1 MKKQTILS
9 SILGIALLT
18 LTACNN
24 NDENAIE
31 NGKVDVAQGIEFK
44 VNFAD
49 YNTEQSVNVTRAPQ
63 EDIKLAKSDID
74 LGNGIVAECTLQR
87 DTVKRKNAPRTRVL
101 FNSYAY
107 TMLAFDASTHAY
119 KGSVTGNVTYSGG
132 NWDFTPTS
140 SNESISLT
148 PGTYDFVLYN
158 DKVTRS
164 GNNLTV
170 TQANAADAWIG
181 RTTQVIT
188 ATPRK
193 QKVAFT
199 MKHAGAVVKIRF
211 EGYDVNANSANIT
224 GILSSVN
231 STAIPSS
238 AVYDAANDFWTMGT
252 GTAVSSNTTFSYAG
266 GESDPWGANELISRH
281 ISNEIAFLPSTDISK
296 LKFTFTNGKY
306 YNLNLAGAGLI
317 FNPASPLKLDRNGS
331 YILNIKLKKNFIY
344 LMSDGT
350 RGFFKDTTYGGGT
363 KTPIAVVVSR
373 SKHLAIA
380 LTDANNGNPCDWCLT
395 APSGYVSTPYNKS
408 SVGKNTFDQT
418 SLYNGYSE
426 TWDAS
431 ASTDNVTVKGT
442 SSDFPAFK
450 AAAEYTPTLPAGVQL
465 TGKMV
470 GKKWFLPS
478 LGEWKLACFE
488 LGGNDDSSGIQNYQT
503 SHGHLD
509 GSYSWWYSLLATEA
523 FTQVGGTSFTEDP
536 RVSHPTSDYYWSS
549 SENDE
554 YGYASYSACSIFGV
568 THGFRW
574 WRGGYKGIVAGPT
587 LYHVR
592 SFIHYD
598 E

>member
-9 SILGIALLT
+9 SILGIVLLA
-18 LTACNN
+18 LTACSN

-31 NGKVDVAQGIEFK
+31 KGKVDVAQRIEFK

-49 YNTEQSVNVTRAPQ
+49 YNTEQSVNVTRASK
-63 EDIKLAKSDID
+63 EDNKLAKSDID

-87 DTVKRKNAPRTRVL
+87 DTVKRENAPRTRVL
-101 FNSYAY
+101 YNTFAY

-140 SNESISLT
+140 SNESIYLT

-199 MKHAGAVVKIRF
+199 MKHAGAVVKIRL
-211 EGYDVNANSANIT
+211 EGYGEFDIANTT

-238 AVYDAANDFWTMGT
+238 AVYDAANDSWTMGT
-252 GTAVSSNTTFSYAG
+252 GTAVSSNTTFSYDG
-266 GESDPWGANELISRH
+266 GVMEPSGNMMMIEYLIS
-281 ISNEIAFLPSTDISK
+281 SEIAFLPSTDVSK

-306 YNLNLAGAGLI
+306 YNLNLVGAGLI

-331 YILNIKLKKNFIY
+331 YVLNIKLRKNFIY

-380 LTDANNGNPCDWCLT
+380 LTDANNGNPCAWCAT
-395 APSGYVSTPYNKS
+395 EPSSFILTPYNKS
-408 SVGKNTFDQT
+408 SVGKNMLDQT

-465 TGKMV
+465 AGKMV

-488 LGGNDDSSGIQNYQT
+488 LGGNDGSSDLQNEQT
-503 SHGHLD
+503 IHGHID
-509 GSYSWWYSLLATEA
+509 GHYSWWYSLLATEA

-536 RVSHPTSDYYWSS
+536 RVQHSVHDYYWSS
-549 SENDE
+549 SESNS
-554 YGYASYSACSIFGV
+554 YGFGYSPCSINGV
-568 THGFRW
+568 TRGFRW
-574 WRGGYKGIVAGPT
+574 WSARYDDSTSSYA

-592 SFIHYD
+592 PFIHYD

>member
-1 MKKQTILS
+1 
-9 SILGIALLT
+9 
-18 LTACNN
+18 
-24 NDENAIE
+24 
-31 NGKVDVAQGIEFK
+31 
-44 VNFAD
+44 
-49 YNTEQSVNVTRAPQ
+49 
-63 EDIKLAKSDID
+63 
-74 LGNGIVAECTLQR
+74 
-87 DTVKRKNAPRTRVL
+87 
-101 FNSYAY
+101 
-107 TMLAFDASTHAY
+107 MLAFDASTHAY
-119 KGSVTGNVTYSGG
+119 KGSVAGNVTYSGG

-140 SNESISLT
+140 SNESIYLT

-199 MKHAGAVVKIRF
+199 MKHAGAVVKIRL
-211 EGYDVNANSANIT
+211 EGYGKFDMANTT
-224 GILSSVN
+224 GILSSIN

-238 AVYDAANDFWTMGT
+238 AVYDAANDSWTMGT
-252 GTAVSSNTTFSYAG
+252 GTAVSSNTTFSYTLNKK
-266 GESDPWGANELISRH
+266 DPWGNNDLIYRA
-281 ISNEIAFLPSTDISK
+281 ISSEIAFLPSTDVSK
-296 LKFTFTNGKY
+296 LKFIFTNGKY

-317 FNPASPLKLDRNGS
+317 FNPASPLKLDKNGS

-380 LTDANNGNPCDWCLT
+380 LTDANNGNPCDWCTT
-395 APSGYVSTPYNKS
+395 APFPVTTPYNKS
-408 SVGKNTFDQT
+408 SVGKHMFDQT
-418 SLYNGYSE
+418 SAYNGYSE

-488 LGGNDDSSGIQNYQT
+488 LGGNDDSSRMQKEQT
-503 SHGHLD
+503 ISGTIHGY
-509 GSYSWWYSLLATEA
+509 YSWWYDLLATEA
-523 FTQVGGTSFTEDP
+523 FTQVGGTSFTQDP
-536 RVSHPTSDYYWSS
+536 MVIPLISNYYWSS
-549 SENDE
+549 SESN
-554 YGYASYSACSIFGV
+554 YNSSSYDPCTIFGV
-568 THGFRW
+568 LHGFRW
-574 WRGGYKGIVAGPT
+574 WEARYNGGTPH
-587 LYHVR
+587 HVR

>member
-9 SILGIALLT
+9 GILGIALLT
-18 LTACNN
+18 LTACSN

-31 NGKVDVAQGIEFK
+31 NGKVDVAQRIEFK

-49 YNTEQSVNVTRAPQ
+49 YNTEQSVNVTRASK
-63 EDIKLAKSDID
+63 EDNKLAKSDID

-87 DTVKRKNAPRTRVL
+87 DAVKRENAPRTRVL

-140 SNESISLT
+140 SNESIYLT

-199 MKHAGAVVKIRF
+199 MKHVGAEVKIRL
-211 EGYDVNANSANIT
+211 EGYGEFDIANTT
-224 GILSSVN
+224 GILSSIN

-238 AVYDAANDFWTMGT
+238 AVYDAANDSWTMGT
-252 GTAVSSNTTFSYAG
+252 GTAVSSNTTFSYNG
-266 GESDPWGANELISRH
+266 GEMEPWGNMMMTEYLIS
-281 ISNEIAFLPSTDISK
+281 SEIAFLPSTDVSK

-331 YILNIKLKKNFIY
+331 YVLNIKLKKNFIY

-380 LTDANNGNPCDWCLT
+380 LTDANNGNPCDWCT
-395 APSGYVSTPYNKS
+395 TTPSHVSTPYNKS

-426 TWDAS
+426 TWDAA

-478 LGEWKLACFE
+478 FGEWKLACFE
-488 LGGNDDSSGIQNYQT
+488 LGGNDDSSGMQNEQT
-503 SHGHLD
+503 SHGSLH
-509 GSYSWWYSLLATEA
+509 GYYSWWYSLLATEA
-523 FTQVGGTSFTEDP
+523 FTQVGGTSFTKDP
-536 RVSHPTSDYYWSS
+536 RVQPSVQDYYWSS
-549 SENDE
+549 SESVENGI
-554 YGYASYSACSIFGV
+554 GYYSACAINGV
-568 THGFRW
+568 TRHFRW

-592 SFIHYD
+592 PFIHYD

>member
-9 SILGIALLT
+9 SILGITLLT
-18 LTACNN
+18 LTACSN

-49 YNTEQSVNVTRAPQ
+49 YNTEQSVNVTRASK
-63 EDIKLAKSDID
+63 EDNKLAKSDID

-87 DTVKRKNAPRTRVL
+87 DTVKRENAPRTRAL
-101 FNSYAY
+101 YSTFAY

-119 KGSVTGNVTYSGG
+119 KGSVTGSVTYSGG

-199 MKHAGAVVKIRF
+199 MKHAGAVVKIRL
-211 EGYDVNANSANIT
+211 EGYGEFDMANTT
-224 GILSSVN
+224 GVLSSIN
-231 STAIPSS
+231 STATPSS
-238 AVYDAANDFWTMGT
+238 AVYDAANDSWTMGT
-252 GTAVSSNTTFSYAG
+252 GTAVSSNTTFSSTL
-266 GESDPWGANELISRH
+266 GEMDPWASNTLVYRAIS
-281 ISNEIAFLPSTDISK
+281 SEIAFLPSTDVSK

-317 FNPASPLKLDRNGS
+317 FNPASPLKLDKNGS

-380 LTDANNGNPCDWCLT
+380 LTDANNGNPCDWCST
-395 APSGYVSTPYNKS
+395 GSTYTSTPYNKS
-408 SVGKNTFDQT
+408 AVGKKTFDQT

-488 LGGNDDSSGIQNYQT
+488 LGGNDDSSGMQNYQT
-503 SHGHLD
+503 GIGHLQ
-509 GSYSWWYSLLATEA
+509 GYYSWWYDLLATEA

-536 RVSHPTSDYYWSS
+536 RVSQPVSDYYWSS
-549 SENDE
+549 SESSE
-554 YGYASYSACSIFGV
+554 TGSYYYPCTIFGV
-568 THGFRW
+568 IHGFRW
-574 WRGGYKGIVAGPT
+574 YWAGYNGNTTGSM
-587 LYHVR
+587 LCHVR
-592 SFIHYD
+592 PFIHYD

>member
-9 SILGIALLT
+9 SILGIVLLA
-18 LTACNN
+18 LTACSN

-31 NGKVDVAQGIEFK
+31 KGKVDVAQRIEFK

-49 YNTEQSVNVTRAPQ
+49 YNTEQSVNVTRAPK

-87 DTVKRKNAPRTRVL
+87 DTVKRENAPRTRVL
-101 FNSYAY
+101 VNSYAY

-119 KGSVTGNVTYSGG
+119 KGSVTGNVTNSGG

-199 MKHAGAVVKIRF
+199 MKHAGAVVKIRL
-211 EGYDVNANSANIT
+211 EGYGKFDMANTT
-224 GILSSVN
+224 GILSSIN

-238 AVYDAANDFWTMGT
+238 AVYDAANDSWTMGT
-252 GTAVSSNTTFSYAG
+252 GTAVSSNTTFSYTLNKK
-266 GESDPWGANELISRH
+266 DPWGNNDLIYRA
-281 ISNEIAFLPSTDISK
+281 ISSEIAFLPSTDVSK

-317 FNPASPLKLDRNGS
+317 FNPASPLKLDKNGS

-380 LTDANNGNPCDWCLT
+380 LTDANNGNPCDWCTT
-395 APSGYVSTPYNKS
+395 APFPVTTPYNKS
-408 SVGKNTFDQT
+408 SVGKHMFDQT
-418 SLYNGYSE
+418 SAYNGYSE

-431 ASTDNVTVKGT
+431 ASIDNVTVKGT

-488 LGGNDDSSGIQNYQT
+488 LGGNDDSSGMQNEQT
-503 SHGHLD
+503 FSGTIHGY
-509 GSYSWWYSLLATEA
+509 YSWWYDLLATEA
-523 FTQVGGTSFTEDP
+523 FTQVGGTSFTLDP
-536 RVSHPTSDYYWSS
+536 MVIPLNSNYYWSS
-549 SENDE
+549 SESNDKSSS
-554 YGYASYSACSIFGV
+554 SYSPCTIFGQV
-568 THGFRW
+568 HGFRW
-574 WRGGYKGIVAGPT
+574 WEMSYKGNTTGST
-587 LYHVR
+587 RSCVR

>member
-18 LTACNN
+18 LTACSN

-49 YNTEQSVNVTRAPQ
+49 YNTEQSVNVTRAPK
-63 EDIKLAKSDID
+63 EDNKLAKSDID

-87 DTVKRKNAPRTRVL
+87 DTVKRENAPRTRIL
-101 FNSYAY
+101 DNTFAY
-107 TMLAFDASTHAY
+107 TMMAFDATTHAY

-140 SNESISLT
+140 SNESIYLT

-164 GNNLTV
+164 GNNLTI

-199 MKHAGAVVKIRF
+199 MKHAGAVVRIQL
-211 EGYDVNANSANIT
+211 EGYMPFTNDVNAK
-224 GILSSVN
+224 GVLSSVS
-231 STAIPSS
+231 STAIPST
-238 AVYDAANDFWTMGT
+238 AIYDASNDSWSMGT
-252 GTAVSSNTTFSYAG
+252 GSAISSNITFLPGFGSYSYSG
-266 GESDPWGANELISRH
+266 TYFSV
-281 ISNEIAFLPSTDISK
+281 SNDEIAFLPSTDISK
-296 LKFTFTNGKY
+296 LKFTFTGGTY
-306 YNLNLAGAGLI
+306 YRLNMAGAGLT
-317 FNPASPLKLDRNGS
+317 FNPASTLKLEKNGA
-331 YILNIKLKKNFIY
+331 YQLNIKLKYNFLY

-363 KTPIAVVVSR
+363 KTPIAVVISR
-373 SKHLAIA
+373 SKHLAVA
-380 LTDANNGNPCDWCLT
+380 LTDANNGNSSSWTTLPHNGSYPYIT
-395 APSGYVSTPYNKS
+395 YNKS
-408 SVGKNTFDQT
+408 VVNKTYDLTYVQ
-418 SLYNGYSE
+418 NGYSE

-442 SSDFPAFK
+442 SNDFPAFK
-450 AAAEYTPTLPAGVQL
+450 AAAEYTPTLPAGVNL

-478 LGEWKLACFE
+478 WGEWVVAYTALGFGSTSEIDAHSSSIGGTYLQWYIGLAR
-488 LGGNDDSSGIQNYQT
+488 S
-503 SHGHLD
+503 
-509 GSYSWWYSLLATEA
+509 A
-523 FTQVGGTSFTEDP
+523 FTQVGGTLFEGGAS
-536 RVSHPTSDYYWSS
+536 SKYYYSS
-549 SENDE
+549 SESTEDSSPSPITIYTPN
-554 YGYASYSACSIFGV
+554 
-568 THGFRW
+568 GFRIW
-574 WRGGYKGIVAGPT
+574 DLNMDSGAY
-587 LYHVR
+587 VR

>member
-9 SILGIALLT
+9 SILGIVLLA
-18 LTACNN
+18 LTACSN

-31 NGKVDVAQGIEFK
+31 NGKVDVAQRIEFK

-49 YNTEQSVNVTRAPQ
+49 YNTEQSVNVTRAPK

-74 LGNGIVAECTLQR
+74 LDNGIVAECTLQR
-87 DTVKRKNAPRTRVL
+87 DTVKQEHAPRTRAL
-101 FNSYAY
+101 YSTFAY

-170 TQANAADAWIG
+170 TQVNAADAWIG

-199 MKHAGAVVKIRF
+199 MKHAGAVVKIRL
-211 EGYDVNANSANIT
+211 EGYGEFDMANTT
-224 GILSSVN
+224 GVLSSIN

-238 AVYDAANDFWTMGT
+238 AVYDAANDSWTMGT
-252 GTAVSSNTTFSYAG
+252 GTAVSSNTTFSSTL
-266 GESDPWGANELISRH
+266 GEMDPWASNTLVYRAIS
-281 ISNEIAFLPSTDISK
+281 SEIAFLPSTDVSK

-317 FNPASPLKLDRNGS
+317 FNPASPLKLDKNGS

-380 LTDANNGNPCDWCLT
+380 LTDANNGNPCDWCST
-395 APSGYVSTPYNKS
+395 GSTYTSTPYNKS
-408 SVGKNTFDQT
+408 AVGKNTFDQT

-488 LGGNDDSSGIQNYQT
+488 LGGNDDSSRMQNYQT
-503 SHGHLD
+503 GHLQ
-509 GSYSWWYSLLATEA
+509 GYYSWWYDLLATEA

-536 RVSHPTSDYYWSS
+536 RVSQPVSDYYWSS
-549 SENDE
+549 SESSENGSFYYPCTI
-554 YGYASYSACSIFGV
+554 YGV
-568 THGFRW
+568 LHGFRW
-574 WRGGYKGIVAGPT
+574 YWAGYNGNTTGST
-587 LYHVR
+587 LLHVR
-592 SFIHYD
+592 PFIHYD

>member
-9 SILGIALLT
+9 SILGIVLLA
-18 LTACNN
+18 LTACSN

-31 NGKVDVAQGIEFK
+31 NGKVDVAQRIEFK

-49 YNTEQSVNVTRAPQ
+49 YNTEQSVNVTRAPK

-87 DTVKRKNAPRTRVL
+87 DTVKQEHAPRTRAL
-101 FNSYAY
+101 YSTFAY

-119 KGSVTGNVTYSGG
+119 KGSVTGSVTYSGG

-199 MKHAGAVVKIRF
+199 MKHAGAVVKIRL
-211 EGYDVNANSANIT
+211 EGYGEFDMANTT
-224 GILSSVN
+224 GVLSSIN

-238 AVYDAANDFWTMGT
+238 AVYDAANDSWTMGT
-252 GTAVSSNTTFSYAG
+252 GTAVSSNTTFSSTL
-266 GESDPWGANELISRH
+266 GEMDPWASNTLVYRAIS
-281 ISNEIAFLPSTDISK
+281 SEIAFLPSTDVSK

-317 FNPASPLKLDRNGS
+317 FNPASPLKLDKNGS

-380 LTDANNGNPCDWCLT
+380 LTDANNGNPCDWCST
-395 APSGYVSTPYNKS
+395 GSTYTSTPYNKS
-408 SVGKNTFDQT
+408 AVGKNTFDQT

-488 LGGNDDSSGIQNYQT
+488 LGGNDDSSGMQNYQT
-503 SHGHLD
+503 GIGHLQ
-509 GSYSWWYSLLATEA
+509 GYYSWWYDLLATEA

-536 RVSHPTSDYYWSS
+536 RVSQPVSDYYWSS
-549 SENDE
+549 SESSENGSFYYPCTI
-554 YGYASYSACSIFGV
+554 YGV
-568 THGFRW
+568 LHGFRW
-574 WRGGYKGIVAGPT
+574 YWAGYNGNTTGST
-587 LYHVR
+587 LLHVR
-592 SFIHYD
+592 PFIHYD

>member
-9 SILGIALLT
+9 SILGIVLLA
-18 LTACNN
+18 LTACSN

-31 NGKVDVAQGIEFK
+31 KGKVDVAQRIEFK

-49 YNTEQSVNVTRAPQ
+49 YNTEQSVNVTRAPK

-87 DTVKRKNAPRTRVL
+87 DTVNRENAPRTRAL
-101 FNSYAY
+101 YSTFTY
-107 TMLAFDASTHAY
+107 TMLAFDSSTHAY
-119 KGSVTGNVTYSGG
+119 KGSVAGNVTYSGG

-199 MKHAGAVVKIRF
+199 MKHAGAVVKIRL
-211 EGYDVNANSANIT
+211 EGYGKFDMANTT
-224 GILSSVN
+224 GILSSIN

-238 AVYDAANDFWTMGT
+238 AVYDAANDSWTMGT
-252 GTAVSSNTTFSYAG
+252 GTAVSSNTTFSYTLNKK
-266 GESDPWGANELISRH
+266 DPWGNNDLIYRA
-281 ISNEIAFLPSTDISK
+281 ISSEIAFLPSTDVSK

-317 FNPASPLKLDRNGS
+317 FNPASPLKLDKNGS
-331 YILNIKLKKNFIY
+331 YILNIKLKKN
-344 LMSDGT
+344 
-350 RGFFKDTTYGGGT
+350 FKDTTYGGGT

-380 LTDANNGNPCDWCLT
+380 LTDANNGNPCDWCTT
-395 APSGYVSTPYNKS
+395 APFPVTTPYNKS
-408 SVGKNTFDQT
+408 SVGKHMFDQT
-418 SLYNGYSE
+418 SAYNGYSE

-470 GKKWFLPS
+470 GKKSFLPS

-488 LGGNDDSSGIQNYQT
+488 LGGNDDSSRMQKEQT
-503 SHGHLD
+503 ISGTIHGY
-509 GSYSWWYSLLATEA
+509 YSWWYDLLATEA
-523 FTQVGGTSFTEDP
+523 FTQVGGTSFTQDP
-536 RVSHPTSDYYWSS
+536 MVIPLISNYYWSS
-549 SENDE
+549 SESN
-554 YGYASYSACSIFGV
+554 YNSSSYDPCTIFGV
-568 THGFRW
+568 LHGFRW
-574 WRGGYKGIVAGPT
+574 WEARYNGGTPH
-587 LYHVR
+587 HVR

>member
-1 MKKQTILS
+1 M
-9 SILGIALLT
+9 LT
-18 LTACNN
+18 LTACSN

-49 YNTEQSVNVTRAPQ
+49 YNTEQSVNVTRASK
-63 EDIKLAKSDID
+63 EDNKLAKSDID

-87 DTVKRKNAPRTRVL
+87 DTVKRENAPRTRAL
-101 FNSYAY
+101 YSTFTY

-119 KGSVTGNVTYSGG
+119 KGSVTGSVTYSGG

-199 MKHAGAVVKIRF
+199 MKHAGAVVKIRL
-211 EGYDVNANSANIT
+211 EGYGEFDMANTT
-224 GILSSVN
+224 GVLSSIN
-231 STAIPSS
+231 STATPSS
-238 AVYDAANDFWTMGT
+238 AVYDAANDSWTMGT
-252 GTAVSSNTTFSYAG
+252 GTAVSSNTTFSSTL
-266 GESDPWGANELISRH
+266 GEMDPWASNTLVYRAIS
-281 ISNEIAFLPSTDISK
+281 SEIAFLPSTDVSK

-317 FNPASPLKLDRNGS
+317 FNPASPLKLDKNGS

-380 LTDANNGNPCDWCLT
+380 LTDANNGNPCDWCST
-395 APSGYVSTPYNKS
+395 GSTYTSTPYNKS
-408 SVGKNTFDQT
+408 AVGKKTFDQT

-488 LGGNDDSSGIQNYQT
+488 LGGNDDSSGMQNYQT
-503 SHGHLD
+503 GIGHLQ
-509 GSYSWWYSLLATEA
+509 GYYSWWYDLLATEA

-536 RVSHPTSDYYWSS
+536 RVSQPVSDYYWSS
-549 SENDE
+549 SESSENGSFYYPCTI
-554 YGYASYSACSIFGV
+554 YGV
-568 THGFRW
+568 LHGFRW
-574 WRGGYKGIVAGPT
+574 YWAGYNGNTTGSM
-587 LYHVR
+587 LCHVR
-592 SFIHYD
+592 PFIHYD

>member
-18 LTACNN
+18 LTACSN

-31 NGKVDVAQGIEFK
+31 NGKVDVAQRIEFK

-49 YNTEQSVNVTRAPQ
+49 YNTEQSVNVTRASQ

-87 DTVKRKNAPRTRVL
+87 DAVKRENAPRTRVL

-140 SNESISLT
+140 SNESIYLT

-199 MKHAGAVVKIRF
+199 MKHVGAEVKIRL
-211 EGYDVNANSANIT
+211 EGYGEFDIANTT
-224 GILSSVN
+224 GILSSIN

-238 AVYDAANDFWTMGT
+238 AVYDAANDSWTMGT
-252 GTAVSSNTTFSYAG
+252 GTAVSSNTTFSYNG
-266 GESDPWGANELISRH
+266 GEMEPWGNMMMTEYLIS
-281 ISNEIAFLPSTDISK
+281 SEIAFLPSTDVSK

-331 YILNIKLKKNFIY
+331 YVLNIKLRKNFIY

-380 LTDANNGNPCDWCLT
+380 LTDANNGNPCAWCAT
-395 APSGYVSTPYNKS
+395 EPSSFISTPYNKS
-408 SVGKNTFDQT
+408 SVGKNMLDQT

-465 TGKMV
+465 AGKMV

-488 LGGNDDSSGIQNYQT
+488 LGGNDDSSDLQNEQT
-503 SHGHLD
+503 IHGHID
-509 GSYSWWYSLLATEA
+509 GHYSWWYSLLATEA

-536 RVSHPTSDYYWSS
+536 RVQHSVHDYYWSS
-549 SENDE
+549 SESNS
-554 YGYASYSACSIFGV
+554 YGFGYSPCSINGV
-568 THGFRW
+568 TRGFRW
-574 WRGGYKGIVAGPT
+574 WSTRYDDSTTSYA

-592 SFIHYD
+592 PFIHYD

>member
-18 LTACNN
+18 LTACSN

-31 NGKVDVAQGIEFK
+31 NGKVDVAQRIEFK

-49 YNTEQSVNVTRAPQ
+49 YNTEQSVNVTRASQ

-87 DTVKRKNAPRTRVL
+87 DTVNRENAPRTRVL
-101 FNSYAY
+101 YNTFAY
-107 TMLAFDASTHAY
+107 TMLAFDASTHTY

-140 SNESISLT
+140 SNESIYLT

-199 MKHAGAVVKIRF
+199 MKHAGAVVKIRL
-211 EGYDVNANSANIT
+211 EGYGEFDMANTT
-224 GILSSVN
+224 GVLSSIN

-238 AVYDAANDFWTMGT
+238 AVYDAANDSWTMGT
-252 GTAVSSNTTFSYAG
+252 GTAVSSNTTFSSTL
-266 GESDPWGANELISRH
+266 GEMDPWASNTLVYRAIS
-281 ISNEIAFLPSTDISK
+281 SEIAFLPSTDVSK

-317 FNPASPLKLDRNGS
+317 FNPASPLKLDKNGS

-380 LTDANNGNPCDWCLT
+380 LTDANNGNPCDWCST
-395 APSGYVSTPYNKS
+395 GSTYTSTPYNKS
-408 SVGKNTFDQT
+408 AVGKNIFDQT

-488 LGGNDDSSGIQNYQT
+488 LGGNDDSSGMQNYQT
-503 SHGHLD
+503 SIGHLQ
-509 GSYSWWYSLLATEA
+509 GYYSWWYDLLATEA

-536 RVSHPTSDYYWSS
+536 RVSQPVSDYYWSS
-549 SENDE
+549 SENSE
-554 YGYASYSACSIFGV
+554 NGSYYYPCTIYGV
-568 THGFRW
+568 LHGFRW
-574 WRGGYKGIVAGPT
+574 YWAGYNGNTGSM
-587 LYHVR
+587 LLHVR
-592 SFIHYD
+592 PFIHYD

>member
-49 YNTEQSVNVTRAPQ
+49 YNTEQSVNVTRAPK

-87 DTVKRKNAPRTRVL
+87 DTVKRENAPRTRVL
-101 FNSYAY
+101 VNSYAY

-119 KGSVTGNVTYSGG
+119 KGSVTGNVTNSGG

-199 MKHAGAVVKIRF
+199 MKHAGAVVKIRL
-211 EGYDVNANSANIT
+211 EGYSDFDWANTT

-238 AVYDAANDFWTMGT
+238 TVYDAANDSWTMGT
-252 GTAVSSNTTFSYAG
+252 GTAVSSNTTFSYSAG
-266 GESDPWGANELISRH
+266 GETSPWWVGTPLSYCVSSR
-281 ISNEIAFLPSTDISK
+281 EIAFLPSTDVSK

-306 YNLNLAGAGLI
+306 YNLNLAGAGLT
-317 FNPASPLKLDRNGS
+317 FNPTSPLKLDRNGS

-380 LTDANNGNPCDWCLT
+380 LTDANNGNPCDWCT
-395 APSGYVSTPYNKS
+395 AASGYISTPYNKS

-488 LGGNDDSSGIQNYQT
+488 LGGNDDSSGMQNEQT
-503 SHGHLD
+503 SYGNLD
-509 GSYSWWYSLLATEA
+509 GYYSRWYGLLATEA

-536 RVSHPTSDYYWSS
+536 RVPQTNSDYYWSS
-549 SENDE
+549 SETGN
-554 YGYASYSACSIFGV
+554 SYYSPCTILAV
-568 THGFRW
+568 LNGFRW
-574 WRGGYKGIVAGPT
+574 WHAGYKGYTTGST
-587 LYHVR
+587 LLHVR

>member
-9 SILGIALLT
+9 SILGIALLV
-18 LTACNN
+18 LTACSN

-49 YNTEQSVNVTRAPQ
+49 YNTEQSVNVTRAPK

-87 DTVKRKNAPRTRVL
+87 DTVKRENAPRTRVL

-140 SNESISLT
+140 SNESISLA

-193 QKVAFT
+193 QKVAFI
-199 MKHAGAVVKIRF
+199 MKHAGAVVKIRL
-211 EGYDVNANSANIT
+211 EGYGEFDIANTT

-238 AVYDAANDFWTMGT
+238 AVYDAANDSWTMGT
-252 GTAVSSNTTFSYAG
+252 GTAVSSNTTFSSTL
-266 GESDPWGANELISRH
+266 GEMDPWGANNTLVYRAIS
-281 ISNEIAFLPSTDISK
+281 SEIAFLPSTDVSK

-317 FNPASPLKLDRNGS
+317 FNPASPLKLDKNGS

-380 LTDANNGNPCDWCLT
+380 LTDANNGNPCDWCTT
-395 APSGYVSTPYNKS
+395 APIHVSTPYNKS

-465 TGKMV
+465 TGKMI

-488 LGGNDDSSGIQNYQT
+488 LGGNDDSSGMQSQQT
-503 SHGHLD
+503 TWGHLE
-509 GSYSWWYSLLATEA
+509 GYYSWWYDLLATEA

-536 RVSHPTSDYYWSS
+536 RVAQPVSDYYWSS
-549 SENDE
+549 SESNGYYPCTI
-554 YGYASYSACSIFGV
+554 YGV
-568 THGFRW
+568 LHGFRW
-574 WRGGYKGIVAGPT
+574 WWATYEGNTTGNT
-587 LYHVR
+587 LVHVR

>member
-9 SILGIALLT
+9 SILGIVLLA
-18 LTACNN
+18 LTACSN

-31 NGKVDVAQGIEFK
+31 KGKVDVAQRIEFK

-49 YNTEQSVNVTRAPQ
+49 YNTEQSVNVTRVPK

-87 DTVKRKNAPRTRVL
+87 DTVNRENAPRTRAL
-101 FNSYAY
+101 YSTFTY

-119 KGSVTGNVTYSGG
+119 KGSVAGSVTYSGG

-199 MKHAGAVVKIRF
+199 MKHAGAVVKIRL
-211 EGYDVNANSANIT
+211 EGYGEFDMANTT
-224 GILSSVN
+224 GVLSSIN

-238 AVYDAANDFWTMGT
+238 AVYDAANDSWTMGT
-252 GTAVSSNTTFSYAG
+252 GTAVSSNTTFSSTL
-266 GESDPWGANELISRH
+266 GEMDPWASNTLVYRAIS
-281 ISNEIAFLPSTDISK
+281 SEIAFLPSTDVSK

-317 FNPASPLKLDRNGS
+317 FNPASPLKLDKNGS

-380 LTDANNGNPCDWCLT
+380 LTDANNGNPCDWCTT
-395 APSGYVSTPYNKS
+395 APFPVTTPYNKS
-408 SVGKNTFDQT
+408 SVGKHMFDQT
-418 SLYNGYSE
+418 SAYNGYSE

-488 LGGNDDSSGIQNYQT
+488 LGGNDDSSGMQNYQT
-503 SHGHLD
+503 GIGHLQ
-509 GSYSWWYSLLATEA
+509 GYYSWWYDLLATEA

-536 RVSHPTSDYYWSS
+536 RVSQPVSDYYWSS
-549 SENDE
+549 SENSE
-554 YGYASYSACSIFGV
+554 HGSYYYPCTIYGV
-568 THGFRW
+568 LHGFRW
-574 WRGGYKGIVAGPT
+574 YWAGYNGNTTGSM
-587 LYHVR
+587 LCHVR
-592 SFIHYD
+592 PFIHYD

>member
-199 MKHAGAVVKIRF
+199 MKHAGAVVKIRL
-211 EGYDVNANSANIT
+211 EGYGKFDMANTT
-224 GILSSVN
+224 GILSSIN

-238 AVYDAANDFWTMGT
+238 AVYDAANDSWTMGT
-252 GTAVSSNTTFSYAG
+252 GTAVSSNTTFSYTLNKK
-266 GESDPWGANELISRH
+266 DPWGNNDLIYRA
-281 ISNEIAFLPSTDISK
+281 ISSEIAFLPSTDVSK

-317 FNPASPLKLDRNGS
+317 FNPASPLKLDKNGS

-380 LTDANNGNPCDWCLT
+380 LTDANNGNPCDWCTT
-395 APSGYVSTPYNKS
+395 APFPVTTPYNKS
-408 SVGKNTFDQT
+408 SVGKHMFDQT
-418 SLYNGYSE
+418 SAYNGYSE

-488 LGGNDDSSGIQNYQT
+488 LGGNDDSSRMQKEQT
-503 SHGHLD
+503 ISGTIHGY
-509 GSYSWWYSLLATEA
+509 YSWWYDLLATEA
-523 FTQVGGTSFTEDP
+523 FTQVGGTSFTQDP
-536 RVSHPTSDYYWSS
+536 MVIPLISNYYWSS
-549 SENDE
+549 SESN
-554 YGYASYSACSIFGV
+554 YNSSSYDPCTIFGV
-568 THGFRW
+568 LHGFRW
-574 WRGGYKGIVAGPT
+574 WEARYNGGTPH
-587 LYHVR
+587 HVR

>member
-49 YNTEQSVNVTRAPQ
+49 YNTEQNVNVTRASK
-63 EDIKLAKSDID
+63 EDNKLAKSDID

-87 DTVKRKNAPRTRVL
+87 DAVKRENAPRTRVL

-140 SNESISLT
+140 SNESIYLA

-199 MKHAGAVVKIRF
+199 MKHAGAVVKIRL
-211 EGYDVNANSANIT
+211 EGYSDFDWANTT

-238 AVYDAANDFWTMGT
+238 AVYDAANDSWTMGT
-252 GTAVSSNTTFSYAG
+252 GTAVSSNTTFSYSAG
-266 GESDPWGANELISRH
+266 GETSPWWVGTPLSYCVSSR
-281 ISNEIAFLPSTDISK
+281 EIAFLPSTDVSK

-306 YNLNLAGAGLI
+306 YNLNLAGAGLT
-317 FNPASPLKLDRNGS
+317 FNPTSPLKLDRNGS

-380 LTDANNGNPCDWCLT
+380 LTDANNGNPCDWCT
-395 APSGYVSTPYNKS
+395 AASGYISTPYNKS

-488 LGGNDDSSGIQNYQT
+488 LGGNDDSSGMQNEQT
-503 SHGHLD
+503 SYGNLD
-509 GSYSWWYSLLATEA
+509 GYYTRWYGLLATEA

-536 RVSHPTSDYYWSS
+536 RVPQTNSDYYWSS
-549 SENDE
+549 SETGD
-554 YGYASYSACSIFGV
+554 SYYSPCTILAV
-568 THGFRW
+568 LNGFRW
-574 WRGGYKGIVAGPT
+574 WHAGYKGNTTGST
-587 LYHVR
+587 LLHVR

>member
-49 YNTEQSVNVTRAPQ
+49 YNTEQSVNVTRAPK

-87 DTVKRKNAPRTRVL
+87 DTVNRENAPRTRAL
-101 FNSYAY
+101 YSTFTY

-119 KGSVTGNVTYSGG
+119 KGSVAGNVTYSGG

-140 SNESISLT
+140 SNESIYLT

-199 MKHAGAVVKIRF
+199 MKHAGAVVKIRL
-211 EGYDVNANSANIT
+211 EGYGKFDMANTT
-224 GILSSVN
+224 GILSSIN

-238 AVYDAANDFWTMGT
+238 AVYDAANDSWTMGT
-252 GTAVSSNTTFSYAG
+252 GTAVSSNTTFSYTF
-266 GESDPWGANELISRH
+266 GEIDRWGANTLVYRAIS
-281 ISNEIAFLPSTDISK
+281 SEIAFLPSTDVSK

-317 FNPASPLKLDRNGS
+317 FNPASPLKLDKNGS

-380 LTDANNGNPCDWCLT
+380 LTDANNGNPCDWCST
-395 APSGYVSTPYNKS
+395 GSTYTSTPYNKS
-408 SVGKNTFDQT
+408 AVGKNIFDQT

-488 LGGNDDSSGIQNYQT
+488 LGGNDDSSGIQNRQT
-503 SHGHLD
+503 TYGHID
-509 GSYSWWYSLLATEA
+509 GYYSWWYDLLATEA

-536 RVSHPTSDYYWSS
+536 RVSQPVSDYYWSS
-549 SENDE
+549 SEGSE
-554 YGYASYSACSIFGV
+554 TGSYYYPCTIFGV
-568 THGFRW
+568 IHGFRW
-574 WRGGYKGIVAGPT
+574 YSAGYYGNTTGST
-587 LYHVR
+587 LLHVR
-592 SFIHYD
+592 PFIHYD

>member
-18 LTACNN
+18 LTACSN

-31 NGKVDVAQGIEFK
+31 NGKVDVAQRIEFK

-49 YNTEQSVNVTRAPQ
+49 YNTEQSVNVTRASK

-87 DTVKRKNAPRTRVL
+87 DTVKQEHAPRTRTL
-101 FNSYAY
+101 FSTFVY
-107 TMLAFDASTHAY
+107 TMLAFEASTHTY

-140 SNESISLT
+140 SNESIYLT

-199 MKHAGAVVKIRF
+199 MKHAGAVVKIRL
-211 EGYDVNANSANIT
+211 EGYGKFDMANTT
-224 GILSSVN
+224 GILSSIN

-238 AVYDAANDFWTMGT
+238 AVYDAANDSWTMGT
-252 GTAVSSNTTFSYAG
+252 GTAVSSNTTFSSTL
-266 GESDPWGANELISRH
+266 GEMDPWGAGNTLVYRAIS
-281 ISNEIAFLPSTDISK
+281 SEIAFLPSTDVSK

-306 YNLNLAGAGLI
+306 YNLNLAGAGLT
-317 FNPASPLKLDRNGS
+317 FNPASPLKLDKNGS

-380 LTDANNGNPCDWCLT
+380 LTDANNGNPCDWCST
-395 APSGYVSTPYNKS
+395 GSTYASTPYNKS
-408 SVGKNTFDQT
+408 SVGKNIFDQT

-465 TGKMV
+465 TGKMI

-488 LGGNDDSSGIQNYQT
+488 LGGNDDSSGMQNEQT
-503 SHGHLD
+503 SHGHLQ
-509 GSYSWWYSLLATEA
+509 GYYSWWYDLLATEA

-536 RVSHPTSDYYWSS
+536 RVSHPVSDYYWSS
-549 SENDE
+549 SESE
-554 YGYASYSACSIFGV
+554 LGSYCYPCTIFGV
-568 THGFRW
+568 LHGFRW
-574 WRGGYKGIVAGPT
+574 YWAGYNGNT
-587 LYHVR
+587 TSSLLLHVR
-592 SFIHYD
+592 PFIHYD

>member
-9 SILGIALLT
+9 SILGIVLLA
-18 LTACNN
+18 LTACSN

-31 NGKVDVAQGIEFK
+31 NGKVDVAQRIEFK

-49 YNTEQSVNVTRAPQ
+49 YNTEQSVNVTRASQ

-87 DTVKRKNAPRTRVL
+87 DTVNRENAPRTRVL
-101 FNSYAY
+101 YNTFAY
-107 TMLAFDASTHAY
+107 TMLAFDASTHTY

-140 SNESISLT
+140 SNESIYLT

-199 MKHAGAVVKIRF
+199 MKHAGAVVKIRL
-211 EGYDVNANSANIT
+211 EGYGKFDMANTT
-224 GILSSVN
+224 GILSSIN

-238 AVYDAANDFWTMGT
+238 AVYDAANDSWTMGT
-252 GTAVSSNTTFSYAG
+252 GTAVSSNTTFSYTLNKK
-266 GESDPWGANELISRH
+266 DPWGNNDLIYRA
-281 ISNEIAFLPSTDISK
+281 ISSEIAFLPSTDVSK

-317 FNPASPLKLDRNGS
+317 FNPASPLKLDKNGS

-380 LTDANNGNPCDWCLT
+380 LTDANNGNPCDWCTT
-395 APSGYVSTPYNKS
+395 APFPVTTPYNKS
-408 SVGKNTFDQT
+408 SVGKHMFDQT
-418 SLYNGYSE
+418 SAYNGYSE

-488 LGGNDDSSGIQNYQT
+488 LGGNDDSSGMQNYQT
-503 SHGHLD
+503 SIGHLQ
-509 GSYSWWYSLLATEA
+509 GYYSWWYDLLATEA
-523 FTQVGGTSFTEDP
+523 FTQVGGTSFTLDP
-536 RVSHPTSDYYWSS
+536 MVIPLNSNYYWSS
-549 SENDE
+549 SESNDKSSS
-554 YGYASYSACSIFGV
+554 SYSPCTIFGQV
-568 THGFRW
+568 HGFRW
-574 WRGGYKGIVAGPT
+574 WEMSYKGNTTGST
-587 LYHVR
+587 RSCVR

>member
-18 LTACNN
+18 LTACSN

-49 YNTEQSVNVTRAPQ
+49 YNTEQSVNVTRASK
-63 EDIKLAKSDID
+63 EDNKLAKSDID

-87 DTVKRKNAPRTRVL
+87 DTVKRENTPRTRVL
-101 FNSYAY
+101 DNSYAY

-140 SNESISLT
+140 SNESIYLT

-199 MKHAGAVVKIRF
+199 MKHAGAVVKIRL
-211 EGYDVNANSANIT
+211 EGYSDFDWANTT

-238 AVYDAANDFWTMGT
+238 TVYDAANDSWTMGT
-252 GTAVSSNTTFSYAG
+252 GTAVSSNTTFSYSAG
-266 GESDPWGANELISRH
+266 GETSPWWVGTPLSYCVSSR
-281 ISNEIAFLPSTDISK
+281 EIAFLPSTDVSK

-306 YNLNLAGAGLI
+306 YNLNLAGAGLT
-317 FNPASPLKLDRNGS
+317 FNPTSPLKLDRNGS

-380 LTDANNGNPCDWCLT
+380 LTDANNGNPCDWCT
-395 APSGYVSTPYNKS
+395 AASGYISTPYNKS

-488 LGGNDDSSGIQNYQT
+488 LGGNDDSSGMQNEQT
-503 SHGHLD
+503 SYGNLD
-509 GSYSWWYSLLATEA
+509 GYYSRWYGLLATEA

-536 RVSHPTSDYYWSS
+536 RVPQTNSDYYWSS
-549 SENDE
+549 SETGN
-554 YGYASYSACSIFGV
+554 SYYSPCTILAV
-568 THGFRW
+568 LNGFRW
-574 WRGGYKGIVAGPT
+574 WHAGYKGYTTGST
-587 LYHVR
+587 LLHVR

>member
-9 SILGIALLT
+9 SILGIVLLA
-18 LTACNN
+18 LTACSN

-31 NGKVDVAQGIEFK
+31 KGKVDVAQRIEFK

-49 YNTEQSVNVTRAPQ
+49 YNTEQSVNVTRAPK
-63 EDIKLAKSDID
+63 EDIKFAKSDID

-87 DTVKRKNAPRTRVL
+87 DTVNRENAPRTRAL
-101 FNSYAY
+101 YSTFTY

-119 KGSVTGNVTYSGG
+119 KGSVAGNVTYSGG

-140 SNESISLT
+140 SNESIYLT

-199 MKHAGAVVKIRF
+199 MKHAGAVVKIRL
-211 EGYDVNANSANIT
+211 EGYGKFDMANTT
-224 GILSSVN
+224 GILSSIN

-238 AVYDAANDFWTMGT
+238 AVYDAANDSWTMGT
-252 GTAVSSNTTFSYAG
+252 GTAVSSNTTFSYTLNKK
-266 GESDPWGANELISRH
+266 DPWGNNDLIYRA
-281 ISNEIAFLPSTDISK
+281 ISSEIAFLPSTDVSK

-317 FNPASPLKLDRNGS
+317 FNPASPLKLDKNGS

-380 LTDANNGNPCDWCLT
+380 LTDANNGNPCDWCTT
-395 APSGYVSTPYNKS
+395 APFPVTTPYNKS
-408 SVGKNTFDQT
+408 SVGKHMFDQT
-418 SLYNGYSE
+418 SAYNGYSE

-488 LGGNDDSSGIQNYQT
+488 LGGNDDSSGMQNEQT
-503 SHGHLD
+503 FSGTIHGY
-509 GSYSWWYSLLATEA
+509 YSWWYDLLATEA
-523 FTQVGGTSFTEDP
+523 FTQVGGTSFTLDP
-536 RVSHPTSDYYWSS
+536 MVIPLNSNYYWSS
-549 SENDE
+549 SESNDKSSS
-554 YGYASYSACSIFGV
+554 SYSPCTIFGQV
-568 THGFRW
+568 HGFRW
-574 WRGGYKGIVAGPT
+574 WEMSYKGNTTGST
-587 LYHVR
+587 RSCVR

>member
-18 LTACNN
+18 LTACSN

-199 MKHAGAVVKIRF
+199 MKHAGAVVKIRL
-211 EGYDVNANSANIT
+211 EGYGKFDMANTT
-224 GILSSVN
+224 GILSSIN

-252 GTAVSSNTTFSYAG
+252 GTAVSSNTTFSSTL
-266 GESDPWGANELISRH
+266 GEMDPWGAGNTLVYRAIS
-281 ISNEIAFLPSTDISK
+281 SEIAFLPSTDVSK

-306 YNLNLAGAGLI
+306 YNLNLAGAGLT
-317 FNPASPLKLDRNGS
+317 FNPASPLKLDKNGS

-380 LTDANNGNPCDWCLT
+380 LTDANNGNPCDWCST
-395 APSGYVSTPYNKS
+395 GSTYASTPYNKS
-408 SVGKNTFDQT
+408 SVGKNIFDQT

-465 TGKMV
+465 TGKMI

-488 LGGNDDSSGIQNYQT
+488 LGGNDDSSGMQNEQT
-503 SHGHLD
+503 SHGHLQ
-509 GSYSWWYSLLATEA
+509 GYYSWWYDLLATEA

-536 RVSHPTSDYYWSS
+536 RVSQPVSDYYWSS
-549 SENDE
+549 SEGSE
-554 YGYASYSACSIFGV
+554 TGSYYYPCTIFGV
-568 THGFRW
+568 IHGFRW
-574 WRGGYKGIVAGPT
+574 YSAGYYGNTTGST
-587 LYHVR
+587 LLHVR
-592 SFIHYD
+592 PFIHYD

>member
-49 YNTEQSVNVTRAPQ
+49 YNTEQSVNVTRAPK

-87 DTVKRKNAPRTRVL
+87 DTVKRENAPRTRVL
-101 FNSYAY
+101 VNSYAY

-119 KGSVTGNVTYSGG
+119 KGSVIGNVTNSGG

-188 ATPRK
+188 ATPGK

-199 MKHAGAVVKIRF
+199 MKHAGAVVRIKL
-211 EGYDVNANSANIT
+211 EGYMPFQNDVNAK
-224 GILSSVN
+224 GVLSSVN
-231 STAIPSS
+231 STAIPGT
-238 AVYDAANDFWTMGT
+238 AIYDASNDSWSMGT
-252 GTAVSSNTTFSYAG
+252 GTAISSNITFPSNPWYG
-266 GESDPWGANELISRH
+266 GLIPETYS
-281 ISNEIAFLPSTDISK
+281 SGWTDGLAFLPSTDISK
-296 LKFTFTNGKY
+296 LKFTFKGGTY
-306 YNLNLAGAGLI
+306 YKLNMAGAGLT
-317 FNPASPLKLDRNGS
+317 FNPASTLKLEKNGA
-331 YILNIKLKKNFIY
+331 YRLNIKLKYNFLY

-350 RGFFKDTTYGGGT
+350 RGLFKDTTYGGGT
-363 KTPIAVVVSR
+363 KTPIAVVISR
-373 SKHLAIA
+373 SKHLAVA
-380 LTDANNGNPCDWCLT
+380 LTDANNGNSSSWTTLPHGSSLSAT
-395 APSGYVSTPYNKS
+395 TYNKS
-408 SVGKNTFDQT
+408 AVNNGYDLTYVQ
-418 SLYNGYSE
+418 NGYSE

-442 SSDFPAFK
+442 SNNFPAFK
-450 AAAEYTPTLPAGVQL
+450 AAAEYTPTLPAGVNL

-478 LGEWKLACFE
+478 WGEWVVAYTALGCGSTSEIDARRSSFSGAYFPWYIALAR
-488 LGGNDDSSGIQNYQT
+488 S
-503 SHGHLD
+503 
-509 GSYSWWYSLLATEA
+509 A
-523 FTQVGGTSFTEDP
+523 FTQVGGTLFEGGAS
-536 RVSHPTSDYYWSS
+536 SKYYYSS
-549 SENDE
+549 SESTFWYPSPITMYTPHN
-554 YGYASYSACSIFGV
+554 
-568 THGFRW
+568 GFRNW
-574 WRGGYKGIVAGPT
+574 DAGMDSGA
-587 LYHVR
+587 YVR

>member
-9 SILGIALLT
+9 SILGIVLLA
-18 LTACNN
+18 LTACSN

-31 NGKVDVAQGIEFK
+31 KGKVDVAQRIEFK

-49 YNTEQSVNVTRAPQ
+49 YNTEQSVNVTRAPK

-87 DTVKRKNAPRTRVL
+87 DTVKQEHAPRTRAL
-101 FNSYAY
+101 YSTFAY

-119 KGSVTGNVTYSGG
+119 KGSVTGSVTYSGG

-199 MKHAGAVVKIRF
+199 MKHAGAVVKIRL
-211 EGYDVNANSANIT
+211 EGYGEFDMANTT
-224 GILSSVN
+224 GVLSSIN

-238 AVYDAANDFWTMGT
+238 AVYDAANDSWTMGT
-252 GTAVSSNTTFSYAG
+252 GTAVSSNTTFSSTL
-266 GESDPWGANELISRH
+266 GEMDPWASNTLVYRAIS
-281 ISNEIAFLPSTDISK
+281 SEIAFLPSTDVSK

-317 FNPASPLKLDRNGS
+317 FNPASPLKLDKNGS

-380 LTDANNGNPCDWCLT
+380 LTDANNGNPCDWCST
-395 APSGYVSTPYNKS
+395 GSTYTSTPYNKS
-408 SVGKNTFDQT
+408 AVGKNTFDQT
-418 SLYNGYSE
+418 SLYNGYAE

-488 LGGNDDSSGIQNYQT
+488 LGGNDDSSGMQNKQT
-503 SHGHLD
+503 SIGHLQ
-509 GSYSWWYSLLATEA
+509 GYYSWWYDLLATEA

-536 RVSHPTSDYYWSS
+536 RVSQPVSDYYWSS
-549 SENDE
+549 SENSE
-554 YGYASYSACSIFGV
+554 HGSYYYPCTIYGV
-568 THGFRW
+568 LHGFRW
-574 WRGGYKGIVAGPT
+574 YWAGYNGNTTGSM
-587 LYHVR
+587 LCHVR
-592 SFIHYD
+592 PFIHYD

>member
-1 MKKQTILS
+1 M
-9 SILGIALLT
+9 LT
-18 LTACNN
+18 LTACSN

-49 YNTEQSVNVTRAPQ
+49 YNTEQSVNVTRASK
-63 EDIKLAKSDID
+63 EDNKLAKSDID

-87 DTVKRKNAPRTRVL
+87 DTVKRENAPRTRAL
-101 FNSYAY
+101 YSTFTY

-119 KGSVTGNVTYSGG
+119 KGSVTGSVTYSGG

-199 MKHAGAVVKIRF
+199 MKHAGAVVKIRL
-211 EGYDVNANSANIT
+211 EGYGKFDMANTT
-224 GILSSVN
+224 GILSSIN

-238 AVYDAANDFWTMGT
+238 AVYDAANDSWTMGT
-252 GTAVSSNTTFSYAG
+252 GTAVSSNTTFSYTLNKK
-266 GESDPWGANELISRH
+266 DPWGNNDLIYRA
-281 ISNEIAFLPSTDISK
+281 ISSEIAFLPSTDVSK

-317 FNPASPLKLDRNGS
+317 FNPASPLKLDKNGS

-380 LTDANNGNPCDWCLT
+380 LTDANNGNPCDWCTT
-395 APSGYVSTPYNKS
+395 APFPVTTPYNKS
-408 SVGKNTFDQT
+408 SVGKHMFDQT
-418 SLYNGYSE
+418 SAYNGYSE

-431 ASTDNVTVKGT
+431 ASIDNVTVKGT

-488 LGGNDDSSGIQNYQT
+488 LGGNDDSSGMQNEQT
-503 SHGHLD
+503 FSGTIHGY
-509 GSYSWWYSLLATEA
+509 YSWWYDLLATEA
-523 FTQVGGTSFTEDP
+523 FTQVGGTSFTLDP
-536 RVSHPTSDYYWSS
+536 MVIPLNSNYYWSS
-549 SENDE
+549 SESNDKSSS
-554 YGYASYSACSIFGV
+554 SYSPCTIFGQV
-568 THGFRW
+568 HGFRW
-574 WRGGYKGIVAGPT
+574 WEMSYKGNTTGST
-587 LYHVR
+587 RSCVR

>member
-9 SILGIALLT
+9 SILGITLLT
-18 LTACNN
+18 LTACSN

-49 YNTEQSVNVTRAPQ
+49 YNTEQSVNVTRASK
-63 EDIKLAKSDID
+63 EDNKLAKSDID

-87 DTVKRKNAPRTRVL
+87 DTVKRENAPRTRAL
-101 FNSYAY
+101 YSTFTY

-119 KGSVTGNVTYSGG
+119 KGSVTGSVTYSGG

-199 MKHAGAVVKIRF
+199 MKHAGAVVKIRL
-211 EGYDVNANSANIT
+211 EGYGEFDMANTT
-224 GILSSVN
+224 GVLSSIN
-231 STAIPSS
+231 STATPSS
-238 AVYDAANDFWTMGT
+238 AVYDAANDSWTMGT
-252 GTAVSSNTTFSYAG
+252 GTAVSSNTTFSSTL
-266 GESDPWGANELISRH
+266 GEMDPWASNTLVYRAIS
-281 ISNEIAFLPSTDISK
+281 SEIAFLPSTDVSK

-317 FNPASPLKLDRNGS
+317 FNPASPLKLDKNGS

-380 LTDANNGNPCDWCLT
+380 LTDANNGNPCDWCST
-395 APSGYVSTPYNKS
+395 GSTYTSTPYNKS
-408 SVGKNTFDQT
+408 AVGKKTFDQT

-488 LGGNDDSSGIQNYQT
+488 LGGNDDSSGMQNYQT
-503 SHGHLD
+503 GIGHLQ
-509 GSYSWWYSLLATEA
+509 GYYSWWYDLLATEA

-536 RVSHPTSDYYWSS
+536 RVSQPVSDYYWSS
-549 SENDE
+549 SESSENGSFYYPCTI
-554 YGYASYSACSIFGV
+554 YGV
-568 THGFRW
+568 LHGFRW
-574 WRGGYKGIVAGPT
+574 YWAGYNGNTTGSM
-587 LYHVR
+587 LCHVR
-592 SFIHYD
+592 PFIHYD